1 MTTSLRRHNTR
12 MSLAIS
18 LSLAV
23 GLGFGL
29 VSTDSNAAPVDFEGL
44 QVEVV
49 GEGRPL
55 LMVPGL
61 NSAGET
67 WHETCAK
74 LQADRIQCHIVTLP
88 GFAGVPAVD
97 VEGPWLDAMRDRLL
111 DYLDHADLTRPSV
124 IGHSLGGLLALQ
136 MSLAQ
141 PERFERLIIVDSLPF
156 FPAASNPA
164 ATVEMIKPM
173 AEGMRAGMLA
183 ADDASYQSNASR
195 AIGNMSNQSR
205 RTETLAAWGA
215 ASDRATTT
223 QAMFEL
229 MITDVRAEIASIRAP
244 TLVLGAWAGYAAFGA
259 TRESVEATFTGQYQA
274 LDGVRIELSDSGYHF
289 LMWDDPQWLLGH
301 VRGFLDVAP
310 VAAN

>member
-1 MTTSLRRHNTR
+1 MNRVNAFPL
-12 MSLAIS
+12 I
-18 LSLAV
+18 AV
-23 GLGFGL
+23 LGLGL
-29 VSTDSNAAPVDFEGL
+29 VSTASNAAPVDFEGI

-67 WHETCAK
+67 WRDTCAA

-97 VEGPWLDAMRDRLL
+97 IEGPWLDAMRDRLL
-111 DYLDHADLTRPSV
+111 GYLDHAGLTRPAV

-183 ADDASYQSNASR
+183 ADDASYQSNARR
-195 AIGNMSNQSR
+195 AIGNMSNQPK

-215 ASDRATTT
+215 ASDRATSA

-229 MITDVRAEIASIRAP
+229 MITDVRAEIAAIRTP

-259 TRESVEATFTGQYQA
+259 TRESVGATFTGQYQA

-301 VRGFLDVAP
+301 VRGFLDAAP

>member
-1 MTTSLRRHNTR
+1 MKTSLRRRNASL
-12 MSLAIS
+12 SLAIS
-18 LSLAV
+18 FSLAA
-23 GLGFGL
+23 GLGL
-29 VSTDSNAAPVDFEGL
+29 VSTASNATPVDFEGI

-49 GEGRPL
+49 GEGQPL
-55 LMVPGL
+55 LMIPGL

-67 WHETCAK
+67 WRDTCAA
-74 LQADRIQCHIVTLP
+74 LQADRIQCHIITLP

-97 VEGPWLDAMRDRLL
+97 VEGAWLEAMRDRLL
-111 DYLDHADLTRPSV
+111 GYLDHAGVAKASV
-124 IGHSLGGLLALQ
+124 IGHSLGGLLTME

-156 FPAASNPA
+156 FPAATNPG
-164 ATVEMIKPM
+164 ATVATVKPM

-183 ADDASYQSNASR
+183 TDDATYRSNAR
-195 AIGNMSNQSR
+195 QAIGNMSNQPGR
-205 RTETLAAWGA
+205 METLAAWGA

-229 MITDVRAEIASIRAP
+229 MTTDVRADIASIRTP

-301 VRGFLDVAP
+301 VRGFLAAAP